1 MATQS
6 RFYISDLLHKI
17 PKSFDKLRFV
27 IAMVTSAFE
36 RRIVDQKPDQFVPD
50 VRNRIGFYQVEKVI
64 KVRPRSFHPNKVHQ
78 AFQG

>member
-1 MATQS
+1 MVS
-6 RFYISDLLHKI
+6 RAI
-17 PKSFDKLRFV
+17 
-27 IAMVTSAFE
+27 E
-36 RRIVDQKPDQFVPD
+36 RRIVDQKPDQFVTD